1 MNAKSIFGIIVRT
14 IGLISLLY
22 CVHTIIFG
30 MTMGLFGSTIRFTF
44 LGLIWVGISFWM
56 LSGAKALVDFAYKD
70 EA

>member
-1 MNAKSIFGIIVRT
+1 
-14 IGLISLLY
+14 
-22 CVHTIIFG
+22 
-30 MTMGLFGSTIRFTF
+30 MGLFGSTIRFTF